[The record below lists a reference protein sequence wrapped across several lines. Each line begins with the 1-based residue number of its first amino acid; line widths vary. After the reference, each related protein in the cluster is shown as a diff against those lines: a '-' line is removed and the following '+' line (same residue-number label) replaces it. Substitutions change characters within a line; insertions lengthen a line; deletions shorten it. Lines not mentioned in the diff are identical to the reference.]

1 MRNIRLTLQ
10 FDGTEFCGWQIQ
22 DGQRTVQGDLT
33 AALRRMTGTDVSVVA
48 SSRTDSG
55 VHAIAMPVSFRLET
69 NLPLKAFVLGLNAL
83 LAHDVRVVDAIE
95 VPPDF
100 HARFSAKE
108 KTYVYRVQNGRVALP
123 LERRF
128 AWHVPE
134 PLDFDAMR
142 DAALRLVGTHDFSA
156 FRSAHCDAVSPVR
169 TLARVDLSHERP
181 GILAIEVESGGFLR
195 NMVRIL
201 AGTLV
206 TVGRGKRPP
215 SWVDE
220 LLAHG
225 DRTRGG
231 QTAPPQGLF
240 LKSVRYVG

>member
-1 MRNIRLTLQ
+1 LRNIRLIIQ
-10 FDGTEFCGWQIQ
+10 FDGTDFCGWQIQ

-33 AALRRMTGTDVSVVA
+33 AALCRLTGSDVSLVA

-55 VHAIAMPVSFRLET
+55 VHAMAMPVSFRLDT
-69 NLPLKAFVLGLNAL
+69 HLPLKAFVFGVNAL
-83 LAHDVRVVDAIE
+83 LAKDVRVVEACE
-95 VPPDF
+95 VPTDF

-123 LERRF
+123 LERRH

-134 PLDFDAMR
+134 PLDLDAME
-142 DAALRLVGTHDFSA
+142 DAARRLIGTHDFSA
-156 FRSAHCDAVSPVR
+156 FRSAHCDAASPVR
-169 TLARVDLSHERP
+169 TLVRVDLSRERP

-206 TVGRGKRPP
+206 AVGRGRHPP
-215 SWVDE
+215 SWIDD
-220 LLAHG
+220 LLDHG

-240 LKSVRYVG
+240 LKSVRYR

>member
-1 MRNIRLTLQ
+1 MRNIRLILQ
-10 FDGTEFCGWQIQ
+10 FDGTDFCGWQIQ
-22 DGQRTVQGDLT
+22 AGQRTVQGDLT
-33 AALRRMTGTDVSVVA
+33 AALRALTGQDVSVVS

-55 VHAIAMPVSFRLET
+55 VHALAMPVSFRLDS
-69 NLPLKAFVLGLNAL
+69 NLPLKAFTFGLNAL
-83 LAHDVRVVDAIE
+83 MSRDVRVVDAIE

-108 KTYVYRVQNGRVALP
+108 KTYLYRIQNGRIALP
-123 LERRF
+123 LERRQ
-128 AWHVPE
+128 AWHVVE
-134 PLDFDAMR
+134 PLDLEAMR
-142 DAALRLVGTHDFSA
+142 DAAGRLVGTHDFSA
-156 FRSAHCDAVSPVR
+156 FRSAHCDAASPVR

-181 GILAIEVESGGFLR
+181 GILAMEVESGGFLR

-206 TVGRGKRPP
+206 TIGRGRHPP

-240 LKSVRYVG
+240 LKSVRYLD

>member
-1 MRNIRLTLQ
+1 MRNIRLILQ
-10 FDGTEFCGWQIQ
+10 FDGTDFCGWQIQ

-33 AALRRMTGTDVSVVA
+33 AALRTLTGQDVSVVS

-55 VHAIAMPVSFRLET
+55 VHALAMPVSFRLDS
-69 NLPLKAFVLGLNAL
+69 NLPLKAFVFGLNAL
-83 LAHDVRVVDAIE
+83 MSRDVQVVDAIE

-108 KTYVYRVQNGRVALP
+108 KTYVYRIQNGRVALP
-123 LERRF
+123 LERRH
-128 AWHVPE
+128 AWHVVE
-134 PLDFDAMR
+134 PLDLGAMQE
-142 DAALRLVGTHDFSA
+142 AARRLVGTHDFSA
-156 FRSAHCDAVSPVR
+156 FRSAHCDAASPVR
-169 TLARVDLSHERP
+169 TLARVDLACERP

-206 TVGRGKRPP
+206 TIGRGRQGP
-215 SWVDE
+215 SWINE

-225 DRTRGG
+225 DRTRSG

-240 LKSVRYVG
+240 LKSVRYID